1 MVTAFIS
8 HPSFY
13 EHEVPEG
20 HPECSRR
27 LSAINDQLYNKGIY
41 DLLQHHEATRAT
53 REQLERVHTARLL
66 NALQDISPSSGFVTI
81 DADTFMGPHTLDAA
95 WHAAGAAVM
104 ATDLVIGES
113 CDNAFCAV
121 RPPGH
126 HAERDRAMGFC
137 FFNNVAVAAAHALD
151 KHGLEHVAILDF
163 DVHHGNG
170 TENIFADDER
180 VLLCS
185 TFQHPFYPFG
195 GTDTPRSHI
204 VNAPLPADSTGDDFR
219 SAIMK
224 QWLPAV
230 DRFRPQMIF
239 VSAGFDGHVE
249 DEMAQFRLVDDDYRW
264 ITETITNIADR
275 HSAGKIVSCLEGG
288 YALDALG
295 RCVCTHIRTLAGL

>member
-163 DVHHGNG
+163 DVHLTPNSPSIDFYLGAGVANMGFGSLHYIDPDGDPLDLGTGNELTWTLKASLDIAFG
-170 TENIFADDER
+170 D
-180 VLLCS
+180 S
-185 TFQHPFYPFG
+185 KWG
-195 GTDTPRSHI
+195 GTGGIRFID
-204 VNAPLPADSTGDDFR
+204 ADLEVWNEDDIPGLTATF
-219 SAIMK
+219 
-224 QWLPAV
+224 
-230 DRFRPQMIF
+230 
-239 VSAGFDGHVE
+239 GFD
-249 DEMAQFRLVDDDYRW
+249 
-264 ITETITNIADR
+264 TITATIGVAYNF
-275 HSAGKIVSCLEGG
+275 
-288 YALDALG
+288 
-295 RCVCTHIRTLAGL
+295 

>member
-185 TFQHPFYPFG
+185 TFQHPFYPNSG
-195 GTDTPRSHI
+195 YDCAASNV
-204 VNAPLPADSTGDDFR
+204 VNVPLAAEADGAVFR
-219 SAIMK
+219 RAVEEY
-224 QWLPAV
+224 WLPRLAS
-230 DRFRPQMIF
+230 FAPELII
-239 VSAGFDGHVE
+239 VSAGFISKY
-249 DEMAQFRLVDDDYRW
+249 F
-264 ITETITNIADR
+264 
-275 HSAGKIVSCLEGG
+275 
-288 YALDALG
+288 
-295 RCVCTHIRTLAGL
+295 